1 MPWALV
7 RTVSDLPLTV
17 AVDVLMRLLELLAV
31 GVALP
36 LPYLPYPVLVGVVF
50 WALVA
55 VGVVPAVP
63 EPELLPQAA
72 KSRTSAPNISKENQK
87 CAACFATYTS
97 LCIVFSFPGFLLDP
111 AERT

>member
-7 RTVSDLPLTV
+7 RMVSDLPLTV
-17 AVDVLMRLLELLAV
+17 TVDVLMRLLELLAV
-31 GVALP
+31 GVV

>member
-7 RTVSDLPLTV
+7 RMVSDLPLTV

-31 GVALP
+31 GVV

-72 KSRTSAPNISKENQK
+72 KSRTSAPNISIENQK
-87 CAACFATYTS
+87 CVACFATYTS
-97 LCIVFSFPGFLLDP
+97 LCIVFSFPRFLLG
-111 AERT
+111 RC